1 MQIEK
6 IISGAQSGADRAA
19 LDFAIEYEMDHGGW
33 VPEGRR
39 AEDGVVPAGYRV
51 SELPGAGYTER
62 TEQNVI
68 DSDATLIVSRDQLSG
83 GSLLT
88 RQFAEQHGKPCLHIN
103 FFEVIAFDAAIDI
116 HEWLRAHDIK
126 ILNVAGPR
134 ASKDSEIYQTTY
146 ELLETVFHIDL
157 IFNTMPGLRQAENGD
172 RAESEGAVVLPA
184 TVAEAVEELVNWLPA
199 MDKARIAS
207 LSAEKMEALGD
218 SWGRHIQ
225 QQFAIGEG
233 NEALLADCRA
243 LAGTA
248 ELTPHGAAMVILRE
262 FWNQL
267 KRLGH
272 LRVVK

>member
-19 LDFAIEYEMDHGGW
+19 LDFAIEYEIDHGGW

-51 SELPGAGYTER
+51 SELRGAGYAER

-68 DSDATLIVSRDQLSG
+68 DSDATLIVSRGQLSG

-126 ILNVAGPR
+126 TLNVAGPR
-134 ASKDSEIYQTTY
+134 ASKDPEIYKSTY

-157 IFNTMPGLRQAENGD
+157 IFNTMPGLRQAENDEGKD
-172 RAESEGAVVLPA
+172 SKSEVVLPA
-184 TVAEAVEELVNWLPA
+184 TVAAAVEELVNQLPA

-207 LSAEKMEALGD
+207 LPVEKVEALGD
-218 SWGRHIQ
+218 SWGRHVQ
-225 QQFAIGEG
+225 QQFGLDGG
-233 NEALLADCRA
+233 NDALLSDCQA
-243 LAGTA
+243 LAGKTG
-248 ELTPHGAAMVILRE
+248 LSPHEAAMLILRQ
-262 FWNQL
+262 FWKKL
-267 KRLGH
+267 KQSGH